1 MESQEFGKSTIILQ
15 ICNNIG
21 KDKKVLYVSGEES
34 AQQVSI
40 RAERLGIKCD
50 NLYFYGQTDM
60 VEIEEKIYQ
69 EKPEFCI
76 IDSIQTMNSPEITSA
91 AGSVSQVR
99 EVTSKV
105 MNICKKNGITT
116 VIVGHVTKD
125 RKYSRTKSFR
135 TYGRYCIIFRRWKT
149 FCI

>member
-69 EKPEFCI
+69 EKPEFY
-76 IDSIQTMNSPEITSA
+76 
-91 AGSVSQVR
+91 
-99 EVTSKV
+99 
-105 MNICKKNGITT
+105 ICKKNGITT

-125 RKYSRTKSFR
+125 RKHSRSKSFG
-135 TYGRYCIIFRRWKT
+135 TYGRYCAIFRR
-149 FCI
+149 

>member
-99 EVTSKV
+99 EVTI

-125 RKYSRTKSFR
+125 RKYSRAKSFG
-135 TYGRYCIIFRRWKT
+135 TYGRYCIIFRR
-149 FCI
+149 

>member
-1 MESQEFGKSTIILQ
+1 MEKI
-15 ICNNIG
+15 
-21 KDKKVLYVSGEES
+21 KKYYIYHGEES

-40 RAERLGIKCD
+40 RPERLGIKCD

-69 EKPEFCI
+69 ERPEFCI
-76 IDSIQTMNSPEITSA
+76 IDSIQTMSSPEITSA

-99 EVTSKV
+99 EVTAKV

-135 TYGRYCIIFRRWKT
+135 THGRYSTIFRR
-149 FCI
+149 

>member
-1 MESQEFGKSTIILQ
+1 MEKI
-15 ICNNIG
+15 
-21 KDKKVLYVSGEES
+21 KKYYIYHGEES

-40 RAERLGIKCD
+40 RGERLGIKCD

-76 IDSIQTMNSPEITSA
+76 IDSIQTMSSPEITSA

-135 TYGRYCIIFRRWKT
+135 TYGRYSTIFRRRKT

>member
-1 MESQEFGKSTIILQ
+1 MEKI
-15 ICNNIG
+15 
-21 KDKKVLYVSGEES
+21 KKYYIYHGEES

-40 RAERLGIKCD
+40 RSERLGIKCD

-76 IDSIQTMNSPEITSA
+76 IDSIQTMSSPEITSA

-135 TYGRYCIIFRRWKT
+135 THGRYSTIFRR
-149 FCI
+149 

>member
-1 MESQEFGKSTIILQ
+1 MEKI
-15 ICNNIG
+15 
-21 KDKKVLYVSGEES
+21 KKYYIYHGEES

-91 AGSVSQVR
+91 GSVSQVR

-135 TYGRYCIIFRRWKT
+135 TYGRYSTIFRR
-149 FCI
+149 